1 MYDTHINLLI
11 VILILLT
18 ILIIISYGRNNNSNN
33 QCKLTPNRYNYVP
46 RPNVPLTSLLSQNI
60 NYMNL
65 SEFDKNIAN
74 GRKEKFSSVNNY
86 SETDN
91 KSGRKMTLSKGDE
104 FEVPRYNMIECEGP
118 NCSDNMTGPYPL
130 PCGDRGDKS
139 VFIKCGNTCGDN
151 KNDKSIKSLDDIDP
165 ETLKILLMNKYI
177 TTGLEV
183 IDRQ

>member
-18 ILIIISYGRNNNSNN
+18 ILIIISYGRNNNSNV

-46 RPNVPLTSLLSQNI
+46 QPNVPLTSLLSQNI

-65 SEFDKNIAN
+65 PEFDKNIAN
-74 GRKEKFSSVNNY
+74 GKIEKFASVNNY
-86 SETDN
+86 SETGN
-91 KSGRKMTLSKGDE
+91 KSGRKMTLSRGDE

-118 NCSDNMTGPYPL
+118 NCSDNMSGPYPL
-130 PCGDRGDKS
+130 PCGDSGDKS
-139 VFIKCGNTCGDN
+139 VFIKCANTCDGGKD
-151 KNDKSIKSLDDIDP
+151 DKSIKSLDDIDP

-177 TTGLEV
+177 TAGLEI